1 MQTTALAILLG
12 FAIAPAAILVRR
24 VFKRH
29 AGFVIALYPLVVFIL
44 FLLHLLR
51 GAPPETVQWRWIPAL
66 GVDFVFHFDGLSTL
80 MGLIVSGI
88 GTLVVLYGGAYLEKH
103 PGLEKFYGFI
113 ILFMVAMLGL
123 ISAGNVLLLF
133 MFWELT
139 GISSFFLIGFEN
151 NRPAARAAAWQALL
165 VTGAGGLAMLAG
177 AILLAQISGSYII
190 QDWVAQPGVFTSNP
204 LSVPAFILILL
215 GAMTKSAQFPFHFW
229 LPNAMEAPT
238 PVSAYLHSATMVK
251 AGVYLLAR
259 LFPVLGGLAL
269 WGQVLPWV
277 GLATLLAGALLALG
291 QTDLKRLLAY
301 TTVAALGVPVM
312 LLGIG
317 QGVAI
322 KAALLYLLAHAL
334 YKGAL
339 FLTAGGV
346 DHAVHTRDINELGGL
361 ARAMPF
367 TAAAAGLA
375 ALSMAGFPLVI
386 GYLAKE
392 TLYDAA
398 LPVGLGFVALIVLAN
413 VGIGAVSGWVGLLPY
428 WMKTR
433 AEDKLHHAHEGRFPL
448 WLGPLLLALL
458 GTVLGLFPSLA
469 AKIVQPAVEAV
480 YAKAYPVKL
489 ALWHGLNTVFFL
501 SLATILASVL
511 VFFLRSRFQAQAG
524 AFFHRVAGVG
534 PAHLYTK
541 GLNGLLAFAGWLTRI
556 VQNGYLRVYIAV
568 IVLFTVIL
576 SGFMY
581 LLRITRLPTRPGET
595 FAEVWG
601 VPRFYDVILVLVIL
615 TAAVLVTRTSSRLT
629 TIALLGTIGY
639 SIALLYLLYSA
650 PDLAMVQF
658 AIETLTVILFILV
671 IYRLPKFS
679 RFSSTREKRLDAL
692 IALGGG
698 AMMTLLMLL
707 SSSNPAES
715 RLAAYFAQNS
725 FAAANGRNIVNVIL
739 VDFRGFDTLGEI
751 TVLAVAAVGVF
762 ALIRLGARG
771 DTRRKKGPLMQR
783 SIILPVAARYLIPL
797 LLIFSFFL
805 LIRGHNEIG
814 GGFAGG
820 LVASSALMLYAIA
833 NSPGELRRLLPV
845 QPKLMVAMGLLVALV
860 SGLISLVTSKPM
872 MTGLW
877 LKQPLP
883 ILGKMGTPVLFDVGV
898 YLVVIGIVTWI
909 LLTLAEE
916 QEAV

>member
-1 MQTTALAILLG
+1 MQTTALAILFG
-12 FAIAPAAILVRR
+12 FAIAPAALLACR
-24 VFKRH
+24 VFRRN
-29 AGFVIALYPLVVFIL
+29 AAFVIALYPLTIFIL
-44 FLLHLLR
+44 FLLHLLQ
-51 GAPPETVQWRWIPAL
+51 GAPAETVQWRWIPAL
-66 GVDFVFHFDGLSTL
+66 GVDLLFHFDGLSTL

-88 GTLVVLYGGAYLEKH
+88 GTLVVLYGGAYLEDH
-103 PGLEKFYGFI
+103 PSLEKFYGFI

-123 ISAGNVLLLF
+123 VSAGNALLLF

-139 GISSFFLIGFEN
+139 GITSFFLIGFEN

-177 AILLAQISGSYII
+177 VILLAQISGSYVI
-190 QDWVAQPGVFTSNP
+190 QDWVAQPALFTSNP
-204 LSVPAFILILL
+204 LSMAAFFLILL

-269 WGQVLPWV
+269 WQQVIPWV
-277 GLATLLAGALLALG
+277 GLATLLTGALLSLG

-301 TTVAALGVPVM
+301 TTVAALGVQVL
-312 LLGIG
+312 LLGLG
-317 QGVAI
+317 QGLAI
-322 KAALLYLLAHAL
+322 KAALIYLLAHAL

-346 DHAVHTRDINELGGL
+346 DHAVHTRDINQLGGL

-375 ALSMAGFPLVI
+375 ALSMAGFPPVL

-392 TLYDAA
+392 TLYDAV
-398 LPVGLGFVALIVLAN
+398 LPVGFGFVALIVLAN
-413 VGIGAVSGWVGLLPY
+413 VGIGAVSGWVGVLPY
-428 WMKTR
+428 WLKAR
-433 AEDKLHHAHEGRFPL
+433 VDHGAHHAHEGRFPL
-448 WLGPLLLALL
+448 WLGPLLLAVG
-458 GTVLGLFPSLA
+458 GTVLGLLPSLA
-469 AKIVQPAVEAV
+469 SKVVQPAVEAV
-480 YAKAYPVKL
+480 YAKSYPVKL
-489 ALWHGLNTVFFL
+489 ALWHGFNTVFFL
-501 SLATILASVL
+501 SLLTLLASVL
-511 VFFLRSRFQAQAG
+511 VFFLRNRFQGVTG
-524 AFFHRVAGVG
+524 AFFHKLAAVG

-541 GLNGLLAFAGWLTRI
+541 GLNGLLGFAGWLTRI

-568 IVLFTVIL
+568 IVLFTLLL

-581 LLRITRLPTRPGET
+581 LLRITRLPMRPGET

-601 VPRFYDVILVLVIL
+601 VPRFYDIVLVLVIL

-679 RFSSTREKRLDAL
+679 RFSTPREKRVDAL

-715 RLAAYFAQNS
+715 RLAAYFAENS
-725 FAAANGRNIVNVIL
+725 YTAANGRNIVNVIL

-751 TVLAVAAVGVF
+751 TVLAVAAIGVF
-762 ALIRLGARG
+762 ALIQLAAQRG
-771 DTRRKKGPLMQR
+771 PRRKKPSIQG
-783 SIILPVAARYLIPL
+783 SIILPVAARYLMPL
-797 LLIFSFFL
+797 LLLFSFFL

-833 NSPGELRRLLPV
+833 HSPADLRRLLPV
-845 QPKLMVAMGLLVALV
+845 QPKVMVAAGLLLALC
-860 SGLISLVTSKPM
+860 SGFISVLNGRPY
-872 MTGLW
+872 MTGEW
-877 LKQPLP
+877 LKAPLP
-883 ILGKMGTPVLFDVGV
+883 ILGKMGTPVLFDFGV